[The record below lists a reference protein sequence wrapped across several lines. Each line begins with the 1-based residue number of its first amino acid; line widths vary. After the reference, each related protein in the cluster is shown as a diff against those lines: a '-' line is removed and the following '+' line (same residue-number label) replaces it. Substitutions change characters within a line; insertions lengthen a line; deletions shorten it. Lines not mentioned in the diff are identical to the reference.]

1 MGGDFHG
8 EVVDVPFHEP
18 DVKQA
23 VFHMAH
29 DIRRIPR
36 LTFDFDLMVPHLEI
50 VQHLRQH
57 EVGQRSGC
65 ADADLARQFVTRH
78 QREHILE
85 LVIQRGQPFFEQPP
99 LVIEP
104 DAPAH
109 AIEQRNPPS
118 SASKSR
124 SALETAACDMNSL
137 AAASRMFGVLAKAKK
152 SFQIPKRHEPLL
164 SAVGCLRQ
172 TATPFFRGNGS
183 VMRRQPYCNATYGR
197 CSFFPCLFRQGYAVE
212 ECLDVSLKEAPYMPS
227 RASFRNMFMQHH

>member
-1 MGGDFHG
+1 MLEFEKDLWAQAARGELAQKGFPRSRSRFAQQPMAVEQRFDGIWPGLGQCLVRSDDHEGFLGEGGDFHG

-50 VQHLRQH
+50 VQDLRQH
-57 EVGQRSGC
+57 EIGQRSGR

-78 QREHILE
+78 QREYILE
-85 LVIQRGQPFFEQPP
+85 LVIQRGQPFFKQPP

-109 AIEQRNPPS
+109 AIEQRNPQ
-118 SASKSR
+118 
-124 SALETAACDMNSL
+124 
-137 AAASRMFGVLAKAKK
+137 F
-152 SFQIPKRHEPLL
+152 SFEIPER
-164 SAVGCLRQ
+164 AGD
-172 TATPFFRGNGS
+172 
-183 VMRRQPYCNATYGR
+183 RR
-197 CSFFPCLFRQGYAVE
+197 L
-212 ECLDVSLKEAPYMPS
+212 
-227 RASFRNMFMQHH
+227 